1 MKMERAI
8 GILSVLLQ
16 KDTITAADLARR
28 FEVSVRTIL
37 RDLDSL
43 SQAGIPIVTKQGV
56 GGGVSVMEGYRLD
69 RTLLTSGEMRDILA
83 GLQSLDSVHGTNR
96 YRQLMERLSADSTS
110 LLPGSQVML
119 IDLSSWYK
127 DSLAPKIEQIRGAID
142 GCFPLQFLYY
152 APKGEAWRTMEPYY
166 LVFRWSSWY
175 VWGWCRDRKDYR
187 LFKLNRMEKLRLL
200 QEQFEKRAA
209 PLPELE
215 NERIFPGKIPVKA
228 QFTPDCKWRLVEE
241 FGISCFTK
249 SPDGGLLFQADYT
262 DKENL
267 FSWLLTFGDKAEL
280 LEPEALRRE
289 LRERIKKMLEEYDK

>member
-200 QEQFEKRAA
+200 QEQFEKQAA
-209 PLPELE
+209 PLPKLE
-215 NERIFPGKIPVKA
+215 NEQIFPGGIRVKA
-228 QFTPDCKWRLVEE
+228 LFAPECKWRLVEE
-241 FGISCFTK
+241 FGVNCFATL
-249 SPDGGLLFQADYT
+249 PDGKLLFQADYT
-262 DKENL
+262 DRENL
-267 FSWLLTFGDKAEL
+267 FAWLMTFGDKAEL